1 MTKEEQSVGPMRV
14 GIVGA
19 GSIGIA
25 FALVFARA
33 GWQVALYDPDEER
46 RRLAP
51 AELKSRSEG
60 LLSYGLVTE
69 SAEQLVARVAIVASL
84 AAAVRDSQL
93 VQECAPEVLQLKRQ
107 LFAEID
113 AAAPADAVLASS
125 SSALAAS
132 SFAEQLAGRG
142 RCLVG
147 HPGNPPYLLRVIEIV
162 PAPFTRAECSEQAEK
177 LYRAAGMVPVRVA
190 REVEGFIF
198 NRLQGALLR
207 EAYCLVR
214 DGVASV
220 ADIDTVMTEGLG
232 PRWSITGPF
241 ETVDLNT
248 RGGIASH
255 AQKMGPAY
263 ERMGAERGQH
273 DPWTPD
279 LVAKVAAARRAALPL
294 DEWEARV
301 DWRDR
306 TLMALMKHRLLSPG
320 EPWPPSKRE

>member
-1 MTKEEQSVGPMRV
+1 MNETRGGPPVRV
-14 GIVGA
+14 AIVGA

-33 GWQVALYDPDEER
+33 AWQVTLYDPEEAR

-51 AELKSRSEG
+51 EELKVRVEG
-60 LLSYGLVTE
+60 LLAYGLVTE
-69 SAEQLVARVAIVASL
+69 SAEQLLARVAVVATL
-84 AAAVRDSQL
+84 EAAVRSAQL
-93 VQECAPEVLQLKRQ
+93 VQECAPEVLELKRR
-107 LFAEID
+107 LFEQID
-113 AAAPADAVLASS
+113 AAAPAEAVLASS
-125 SSALAAS
+125 SSALPAS
-132 SFAEQLAGRG
+132 SFAAQLPGRG
-142 RCLVG
+142 RCLVA
-147 HPGNPPYLLRVIEIV
+147 HPGNPPYLLRIIEIV
-162 PAPFTRAECSEQAEK
+162 PAPFTRKECIEQAER
-177 LYRAAGMVPVRVA
+177 LYRAAGLVPVRVA

-214 DGVASV
+214 DGIASV
-220 ADIDTVMTEGLG
+220 EDIDTVMTEGLG
-232 PRWSITGPF
+232 PRWSIIGPF

-279 LVAKVAAARRAALPL
+279 LVEKVAASRRAAVPL
-294 DEWEARV
+294 EQWEARIG
-301 DWRDR
+301 WRDR
-306 TLMALMKHRLLSPG
+306 MLMALMKHRLLSPG
-320 EPWPPSKRE
+320 EPWPPAGDR